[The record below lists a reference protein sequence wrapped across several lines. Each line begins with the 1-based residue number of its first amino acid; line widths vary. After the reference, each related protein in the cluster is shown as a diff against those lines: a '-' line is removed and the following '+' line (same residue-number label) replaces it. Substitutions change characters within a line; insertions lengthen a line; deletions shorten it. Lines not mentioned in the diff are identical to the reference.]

1 MRAPIAPKTA
11 TSCSNAPAG
20 PTTRLGIADAG
31 ERDPVELAALRHG
44 RCKKSHE
51 EFAEY
56 LTGNWREEHRFN
68 LESALKLYDAI
79 QQRIASYEARLL
91 NELHAL
97 EPEPRPDQPVPE
109 HPNPVKEE
117 AIRNRGEHKARAT
130 LWRFAGVDLT
140 RIDGISIG
148 ADRIIL
154 TEVGLDL
161 SSFPSEHHFV
171 SWLRL
176 SPRTPI
182 SGGKL
187 LQKKKPNGAPQRR
200 RCRRL
205 RHCQKAGY
213 SRLSDASLR
222 TRLPRH
228 RRYGIRGPIPTPT
241 SRQPRC
247 RRSIPR
253 LHARPKGGR

>member
-91 NELHAL
+91 NELHARVKAGCAL
-97 EPEPRPDQPVPE
+97 EG
-109 HPNPVKEE
+109 K
-117 AIRNRGEHKARAT
+117 
-130 LWRFAGVDLT
+130 
-140 RIDGISIG
+140 GITQVLVELLEK
-148 ADRIIL
+148 R
-154 TEVGLDL
+154 
-161 SSFPSEHHFV
+161 FPS
-171 SWLRL
+171 
-176 SPRTPI
+176 
-182 SGGKL
+182 K
-187 LQKKKPNGAPQRR
+187 
-200 RCRRL
+200 
-205 RHCQKAGY
+205 
-213 SRLSDASLR
+213 
-222 TRLPRH
+222 
-228 RRYGIRGPIPTPT
+228 
-241 SRQPRC
+241 
-247 RRSIPR
+247 
-253 LHARPKGGR
+253 